1 MTNTKKLEDKDY
13 ASATVYGSACMK
25 SILPDLIAYIDEK
38 KQKYL
43 AKAGVMRNVFHKHIL
58 PCDSPVQA
66 VLATKVVFDMVFS
79 PISKKHKLTP
89 ILEAIGKALE
99 AEAQM
104 NYYENE
110 AKGLFITLKKNYWHQ
125 ARGTESKRKC
135 IQTTMHKQHI
145 TPWVPWADK
154 THAQVGAF
162 LLDSLCEVSGWF
174 VRDIERK
181 GRKTYSV
188 LAPSE
193 LLMNHHDEIMRMAK
207 VI

>member
-1 MTNTKKLEDKDY
+1 
-13 ASATVYGSACMK
+13 
-25 SILPDLIAYIDEK
+25 
-38 KQKYL
+38 
-43 AKAGVMRNVFHKHIL
+43 MRNVFHKHIL
-58 PCDSPVQA
+58 PCESPIQA
-66 VLATKVVFDMVFS
+66 LIATKVVFDMVFS

-145 TPWVPWADK
+145 TPWVPSHSENKKSQSGHNWAHN
-154 THAQVGAF
+154 TYVRPGPHHR
-162 LLDSLCEVSGWF
+162 SLCLFE
-174 VRDIERK
+174 
-181 GRKTYSV
+181 
-188 LAPSE
+188 
-193 LLMNHHDEIMRMAK
+193 H
-207 VI
+207 